1 MKLEPRTNGE
11 STALNVLRFS
21 SIVSTAV
28 AMTAA
33 VAHLLELPNKRRYEA
48 PLYVRLHRTLYNN
61 FGRFAG
67 PAEALAVL
75 ATGALAKRLREKGS
89 PAYPMTAIAAGSVSA
104 AHGIFWTVVNPV
116 NVEMQQWPL
125 DQIPENW
132 TAERDRWEFG
142 HAVRAGLLTGAF
154 AALVWSAVND
164 EA

>member
-1 MKLEPRTNGE
+1 MNVQRLTNGE
-11 STALNVLRFS
+11 STPLKALRFS
-21 SIVSTAV
+21 SIMSTAV

-33 VAHLLELPNKRRYEA
+33 VAHLMELPNKRRYEA

-75 ATGALAKRLREKGS
+75 TTGALASQLKRQGS
-89 PAYPMTAIAAGSVSA
+89 DAYPLTAMAAGSVAA
-104 AHGIFWTVVNPV
+104 AHGVYWSAVNPV

-125 DQIPENW
+125 DRIPDGW

-142 HAVRAGLLTGAF
+142 HAVRAFLLTGAL
-154 AALVWSAVND
+154 AALVWSAVN
-164 EA
+164 EGA